1 MTEYLL
7 QLFWYI
13 IIIASITFYGM
24 LDGFDLGVGSMHL
37 FTKKDEERRLFLNA
51 IGPFW
56 DGNEVWLVVVI
67 GASFAGFPYAYATF
81 FSSFYI
87 PMVALVFSLIFRAV
101 AIEFRSK
108 LPMDGWRRTW
118 DALFSLASIFIA
130 LGLGVSLGNLIHGI
144 PLNANHDY
152 TGGVI
157 LTFLHPYSIIVGFL
171 VLSLF
176 MMHGSTFL
184 VMKTEGELQEKL
196 KRWVMPTILFFII
209 VYVVTTIGTFIYEKH
224 MIARLLEVPYLFLLP
239 LLNLVVIAAI
249 PWMLKKERP
258 GTAFLCSCAN
268 IALLLVLFALGTF
281 PTMVRS
287 SINPATNSLTVFNS
301 ASSQTTLT
309 VLAVIVAIGLPL
321 VIAYG
326 FIAYRVFRG
335 KVKLDYSSY

>member
-1 MTEYLL
+1 MIEYLL

-13 IIIASITFYGM
+13 IIITAITFYGM

-51 IGPFW
+51 ISPFW
-56 DGNEVWLVVVI
+56 DGNEVWLVIVV
-67 GASFAGFPYAYATF
+67 GASFAGFPYAYATL

-108 LPMDGWRRTW
+108 LPAAWWRKTW
-118 DALFSLASIFIA
+118 DGLFSIASIFIA
-130 LGLGVSLGNLIHGI
+130 LVLGIILGNLIHGI

-152 TGGVI
+152 TGSVI
-157 LTFLHPYSIIVGFL
+157 LTFLQPYSIIVGFL

-184 VMKTEGELQEKL
+184 VMKTEGELQQKL
-196 KRWVMPTILFFII
+196 KRWVIPTILFFII
-209 VYVVTTIGTFIYEKH
+209 VYVATTIGTFVYEKH
-224 MIARLLEVPYLFLLP
+224 MIARLLERPYLFFLP

-268 IALLLVLFALGTF
+268 IAFLLILFALGTF
-281 PTMVRS
+281 PSLLRS
-287 SINPATNSLTVFNS
+287 SVDPAANSLTIFNS
-301 ASSQTTLT
+301 ASSTTTLT

-321 VIAYG
+321 VLAYG
-326 FIAYRVFRG
+326 FIVYRVFRG
-335 KVKLDYSSY
+335 KVKLDYGSY